1 VICLCFLVMRST
13 EDLGDFFEWISWGKE
28 VEDFA
33 SLEEVS
39 GEGKKKKKKNSSSSF
54 FFFKK
59 Y

>member
-1 VICLCFLVMRST
+1 MRST

-54 FFFKK
+54 FFFQKILSG
-59 Y
+59 